1 MFQQLRN
8 LKRKQ
13 LGIEKAQPMVSCGE
27 VLIGRYDV
35 GSEVGREQHSAAPRL
50 GAWPDNAQ

>member
-1 MFQQLRN
+1 
-8 LKRKQ
+8 
-13 LGIEKAQPMVSCGE
+13 MVSCGE